1 MNRCKK
7 LIAVALLLAMGS
19 LAFAQHALFD
29 NPNYRRAQELRRQA
43 DLAFQAGDYP
53 RAEELSTES
62 ERLSAIAREE
72 AETQRLQWIANSWR
86 NRASER
92 VAFGEKNDAAGQL
105 GPVWVEA
112 KASFAL
118 AVAEYEARRYAEST
132 EASRKTLDLLKDFVP
147 VRTAAPAPAAA
158 TAAPTLPAYY
168 VVRLIPSRRDSF
180 WRIAEYPFVYGD
192 PWKWKVLYEA
202 NRHKLPQ
209 PNNPDLILPG
219 MVIEIPSIKGELRSG
234 TWSEK

>member
-1 MNRCKK
+1 MIQFKK
-7 LIAVALLLAMGS
+7 LIAIALLLVMGS
-19 LAFAQHALFD
+19 LAFAQHALLD
-29 NPNYRRAQELRRQA
+29 NPSYRRAQELRRQA
-43 DLAFQAGDYP
+43 DQAFQQGDYP
-53 RAEELSTES
+53 RAEELSAES
-62 ERLSAIAREE
+62 ERLSASARDE
-72 AETQRLQWIANSWR
+72 AEIQRLQWIANSWR
-86 NRASER
+86 NRASDR
-92 VAFGEKNDAAGQL
+92 IVFGERNTAAGQL

-118 AVAEYEARRYAEST
+118 AVAEYEARRYTEST

-147 VRTAAPAPAAA
+147 ASPAPA
-158 TAAPTLPAYY
+158 AAPTLPAFY

-180 WRIAEYPFVYGD
+180 WRIAEHPFVYGN

-219 MVIEIPSIKGELRSG
+219 MVMEIPSIKGELRSG

>member
-1 MNRCKK
+1 MNRFKK

-29 NPNYRRAQELRRQA
+29 NPNYKRAQELRRQA

-105 GPVWVEA
+105 GTVWVEA

-118 AVAEYEARRYAEST
+118 AVAEYEAKRYAEST
-132 EASRKTLDLLKDFVP
+132 EASRRTLDLLKDFVP
-147 VRTAAPAPAAA
+147 VKAAA
-158 TAAPTLPAYY
+158 AAATLPAYY

-219 MVIEIPSIKGELRSG
+219 MVMEIPSIKGEIRSG

>member
-1 MNRCKK
+1 MNRFKK

-29 NPNYRRAQELRRQA
+29 NPNFRRAQDLRRQA
-43 DLAFQAGDYP
+43 DQAFQQGDYP
-53 RAEELSTES
+53 RAEELSKES
-62 ERLSAIAREE
+62 ERLSAIARDE
-72 AETQRLQWIANSWR
+72 AEIQRLQWIANGWR

-92 VAFGEKNDAAGQL
+92 IKFGESNNAAGQL

-112 KASFAL
+112 NAAFAL
-118 AVAEYEARRYAEST
+118 AVAEYEAKRYAEST

-147 VRTAAPAPAAA
+147 VRAAAP
-158 TAAPTLPAYY
+158 AAPTLPAFYI
-168 VVRLIPSRRDSF
+168 VRLIPARRDSF

-192 PWKWKVLYEA
+192 PWKWRILYQA

-219 MVIEIPSIKGELRSG
+219 MVMEIPSIRGEVRSG